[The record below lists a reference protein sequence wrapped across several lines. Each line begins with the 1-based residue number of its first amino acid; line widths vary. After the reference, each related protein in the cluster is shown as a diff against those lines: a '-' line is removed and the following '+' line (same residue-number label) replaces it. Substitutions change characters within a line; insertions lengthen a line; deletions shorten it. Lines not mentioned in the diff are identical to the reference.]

1 MKKVLQFFAVVVLI
15 SSLVGL
21 IYYLWRFSK
30 KNDVKSLVA
39 AALLARRQQGLID
52 ITGNGSRFIAQ
63 KNDMSIMAFEAY
75 MAKKKYVPVANYG
88 RSTLYSR
95 DGEEVVVKRIQV
107 LKHYLI
113 FEVYNENFFSMSE
126 AA

>member
-1 MKKVLQFFAVVVLI
+1 MKKVLQIFAVVILI

-21 IYYLWRFSK
+21 SYYLWRFSR

-52 ITGNGSRFIAQ
+52 ITGNGSKYIAQ
-63 KNDMSIMAFEAY
+63 KNDMSVMAFEAH
-75 MAKKKYVPVANYG
+75 MAKNNFVPVAYYG

-113 FEVYNENFFSMSE
+113 FEVYNENFFSVDQ